1 MHGIGVLGFLI
12 IRWDY
17 MGTEAKKLKSFEF
30 MLAVD
35 QLDTGFALYHEDFT
49 LIFANKALRDFFPEL
64 FKHLDQGVPYKD
76 CIHAQVGK
84 VMANNSAAECTAMTN
99 KIYNAMLNSESLTNI
114 ASGDRRVISSYKKT
128 KNGKIVGVCMDVTEK
143 YDQHIA
149 LAKAEKAA
157 DAANQ
162 AKSEFLAS
170 MSHEIRSPL
179 SAIHT
184 GAQILQQRL
193 AADNNSQLKDFADI
207 VVSSSSH
214 LMELINDVL
223 DISKIEAGK
232 VNIHTAE
239 YDLRTLLRDIHK
251 SFLPTANK
259 KNLTLKTVM
268 DPTLPDSLEFDSLRV
283 RQCVSN
289 LISNALKFTAEGTVT
304 IAVKHDASQMV
315 KVHVADT
322 GIGIAVDKRSCL
334 FEKFSQAEDD
344 TSRIY
349 GGTGLGLSIS
359 QHLARLMGGDITVV
373 SQLGRGSVFTLT
385 FEAAEVCQAPQY
397 ARLAS

>member
-1 MHGIGVLGFLI
+1 
-12 IRWDY
+12 

>member
-1 MHGIGVLGFLI
+1 MHGIGVLEFLI

-259 KNLTLKTVM
+259 KNLTLKIVI

-304 IAVKHDASQMV
+304 IAVKHDASQMG

>member
-1 MHGIGVLGFLI
+1 
-12 IRWDY
+12 

-259 KNLTLKTVM
+259 KNLTLKIVI